1 MYDERIPQSSQTA
14 PIPKEIVKFTRLAV
28 VTAGLFT
35 ITLLVLMAGLAGGA
49 TQPARL
55 DGFQLKDQNGAPA
68 GIAPSKQA
76 TLVYFYRGDW

>member
-1 MYDERIPQSSQTA
+1 MFSRFDI
-14 PIPKEIVKFTRLAV
+14 L
-28 VTAGLFT
+28 TAGLFT
-35 ITLLVLMAGLAGGA
+35 IMLLVLLAGLAGLAAGA

-55 DGFQLKDQNGAPA
+55 DGFQLLDQNGAPA